1 MNKRIRTTH
10 GLRVVLLVTLCSM
23 IASCDDPQI
32 YGSVGFSSYSGGGYY
47 GRGGMGTS
55 IGIGGRIY

>member
-1 MNKRIRTTH
+1 MNKRIRTIH

-32 YGSVGFSSYSGGGYY
+32 YGSVGYSSWGGG
-47 GRGGMGTS
+47 GIGTS
-55 IGIGGRIY
+55 VSIGGRIR